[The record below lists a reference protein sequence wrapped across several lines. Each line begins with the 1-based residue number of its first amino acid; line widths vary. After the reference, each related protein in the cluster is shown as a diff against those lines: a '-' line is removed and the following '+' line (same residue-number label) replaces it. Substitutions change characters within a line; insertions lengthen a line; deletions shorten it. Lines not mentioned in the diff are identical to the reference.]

1 VGFKIEHALP
11 PGSMLHHYR
20 VEQTLGGGGFS
31 IVYRAVDTNANK
43 RVVIKEY
50 LPTSQATRLPD
61 ESVETIS
68 AENVSTFR
76 QGMKR
81 FFDEA
86 AALARVSHPNI
97 VRVSDFFRENNTV
110 YLVMDFEEGKDLR
123 WYIKQYKGHLSE
135 KFIRTVFPQVLDG
148 LKVLHAQQLLHLD
161 IKPGN
166 ILIRPG
172 GRPMLLDFG
181 ATQAAYADNRPLGP
195 HTLTLGFAP
204 LEQHRRGHV
213 GPWTDVYALGA
224 TIYACMNGKAPPP
237 SPRRAEK
244 DSYKPATRVFARR
257 YSRPLCEM
265 VDWCLH
271 MDQVR
276 RPQSVEELI
285 DLFNQPFTA
294 GAEEEPA
301 TTLLDRLGLKLPWP
315 RR

>member
-1 VGFKIEHALP
+1 MGFKIEHALP
-11 PGSMLHHYR
+11 SGSMLHHYR

-86 AALARVSHPNI
+86 AALARVTHPNI

-123 WYIKQYKGHLSE
+123 WHIKQYKGRLSE

-148 LKVLHAQQLLHLD
+148 LKALHAQHLLHLD

-181 ATQAAYADNRPLGP
+181 ATQAAYSGNRLLGP

-213 GPWTDVYALGA
+213 GPWTDLYAFGA
-224 TIYACMNGKAPPP
+224 TIYACMGGKAPPP
-237 SPRRAEK
+237 SPKRAEK
-244 DSYKPATRVFARR
+244 DTYKPAVRAFARR
-257 YSRPLCEM
+257 YSRPLCEA

-271 MDQVR
+271 MDQLQ
-276 RPQSVEELI
+276 RPQNVEQLI
-285 DLFNQPFTA
+285 EIFNQPYATS
-294 GAEEEPA
+294 AEEEA
-301 TTLLDRLGLKLPWP
+301 GTLLDRLGLKLPWP

>member
-11 PGSMLHHYR
+11 SGSMLHHYR

-86 AALARVSHPNI
+86 AALARVTHPNI

-123 WYIKQYKGHLSE
+123 WHIKQYKGRLSE

-148 LKVLHAQQLLHLD
+148 LKALHAQHLLHLD

-181 ATQAAYADNRPLGP
+181 ATQAAYSGNRLLGP

-213 GPWTDVYALGA
+213 GPWTDLYAFGA
-224 TIYACMNGKAPPP
+224 TIYACMGGKAPPP
-237 SPRRAEK
+237 SPKRAEK
-244 DSYKPATRVFARR
+244 DTYKPAVRAFARR
-257 YSRPLCEM
+257 YSRPLCEA

-271 MDQVR
+271 MDQLQ
-276 RPQSVEELI
+276 RPQNVEQLI
-285 DLFNQPFTA
+285 EIFNQPYATS
-294 GAEEEPA
+294 AEEEA
-301 TTLLDRLGLKLPWP
+301 GTLLDRLGLKLPWP